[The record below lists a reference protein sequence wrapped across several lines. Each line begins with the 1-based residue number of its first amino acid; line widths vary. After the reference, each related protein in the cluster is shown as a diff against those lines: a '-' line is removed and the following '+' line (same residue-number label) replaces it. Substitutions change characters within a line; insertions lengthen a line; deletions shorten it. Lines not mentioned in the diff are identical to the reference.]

1 MTLFRKRDVR
11 WMRCGAPEETRRQLR
26 QWYNRPP
33 GIWLAE
39 DEMRILDEVLPDL
52 FGYNLLQMGVAYQD
66 DCLASSKIPNQLV
79 MDIDNSPFL
88 DHLRDSL
95 VKRKIRYLRGIPEQ
109 LPIASDSL
117 DVLLLSHNLEFT
129 SDPHQVLR
137 EADRALIPE
146 GHLVIMGFN
155 PWGLWMWGAIVWGW
169 RKKAPWCGRFLRC
182 GRLRDWLQLLGF
194 DIVEIRGYFYR
205 PPFSNKRI
213 MEKLSFIERIGHRFW
228 PLFSGAYCIVAKKR
242 VATLTP
248 IRPRWRP
255 RRSRLVAPELAG
267 NSSVSNCDSYDERS
281 GFSKSK

>member
-1 MTLFRKRDVR
+1 
-11 WMRCGAPEETRRQLR
+11 MRCGAPEETRRQLR

-267 NSSVSNCDSYDERS
+267 NSSVSNCNSYDKRS
-281 GFSKSK
+281 GFKKSK